1 MESLDEFLAGLRE
14 RGPGFDE
21 QFEEAKA
28 ELRLGLLL
36 NSLRESR
43 GWTQRELAERAGMPQ
58 SAVARYEKAGRTPS
72 VTVLWRF
79 AKALGVSLVLGPDLS
94 VQAVDRQAEP
104 QLIEPIPE
112 DKTAGREVQEIGS
125 QVIKDRGQALRILQ
139 DYDHGQS
146 AAQERTPR

>member
-1 MESLDEFLAGLRE
+1 MKSLDEFIAELRE
-14 RGPGFDE
+14 RDPEFDGHY
-21 QFEEAKA
+21 EEAKA

-36 NSLRESR
+36 NGLRESR

-94 VQAVDRQAEP
+94 IEAVQCEADPRESDGTPKLRA
-104 QLIEPIPE
+104 
-112 DKTAGREVQEIGS
+112 TA
-125 QVIKDRGQALRILQ
+125 
-139 DYDHGQS
+139 
-146 AAQERTPR
+146 